1 MTNDS
6 HDAHELCKTIRQQIF
21 LHLYDAERTARELS
35 KMVGISEKEV
45 TAHLIHIGKT
55 AASQGK
61 ALVVRPFECL
71 SCGYLFKDRKRFTR
85 PGRCPKCKGTHI
97 ETPIFRIDSLR

>member
-1 MTNDS
+1 MANDS
-6 HDAHELCKTIRQQIF
+6 LNDPELRKTIRQQIF
-21 LHLYDAERTARELS
+21 SHLCDAERTARELS

-45 TAHLIHIGKT
+45 TAHLSHIGKT

-61 ALVVRPFECL
+61 ALIIRPFECL

-85 PGRCPKCKGTHI
+85 PGRCPKCRGTHI
-97 ETPIFRIDSLR
+97 ESPVFRIGNS